1 MAELALVPEMGNV
14 ISYIEEM
21 GAEVY
26 EDLMKYYTDKRVLI
40 INKDIDVT
48 VIESYA
54 IRIMRWND
62 EDKNIPTELR
72 HPITILIH
80 SCGGDLFSTLFL
92 IDIIKQ
98 SKTPIRTVGMGLVA
112 SAAYYIYINGHD
124 RIAFENTVFL
134 QHDGTISIADSNS
147 KVKDF
152 IAFNDLMEERIKESI
167 LSRTKIDA
175 EFYDKTFDKEY
186 YFFADKGKELGVVDK
201 IIGQDIELASI
212 FS

>member
-1 MAELALVPEMGNV
+1 MAELTLVPEMDNTFS
-14 ISYIEEM
+14 IMEEM
-21 GAEVY
+21 GTGIY
-26 EDLMKYYTDKRVLI
+26 DDLMKYYTDRRVLI
-40 INKDIDVT
+40 INKDIDNS

-54 IRIMRWND
+54 IRILRWND
-62 EDKNIPTELR
+62 EDKNILPEKR
-72 HPITILIH
+72 RPITLLIH

-98 SKTPIRTVGMGLVA
+98 SKTPICTVGMGLVA
-112 SAAYYIYINGHD
+112 SAAYYIYINGHK
-124 RIAFENTVFL
+124 RLAFENTVFL

-167 LSRTKIDA
+167 LTQTKIDA
-175 EFYDKTFDKEY
+175 DFYDKTFDKEY

-201 IIGQDIELASI
+201 IIGQDIELADI
-212 FS
+212 F

>member
-1 MAELALVPEMGNV
+1 MAELTLVPEVGNTF
-14 ISYIEEM
+14 SFMEEM
-21 GAEVY
+21 GTGVY
-26 EDLMKYYTDKRVLI
+26 DELMKYYTDKRVLI
-40 INKDIDVT
+40 VNKDIDNS

-54 IRIMRWND
+54 IRILRWND
-62 EDKNIPTELR
+62 EDKNVPSDKR
-72 HPITILIH
+72 QPITILIH

-98 SKTPIRTVGMGLVA
+98 SKTPIHTVGMGLVA

-124 RIAFENTVFL
+124 RLAFENTVFL

-152 IAFNDLMEERIKESI
+152 MAFNNLMEDRIKESI
-167 LSRTKIDA
+167 LTQTKIDSD
-175 EFYDKTFDKEY
+175 FYDKTFDKEY

-201 IIGQDIELASI
+201 IIGQDIELADI
-212 FS
+212 F

>member
-1 MAELALVPEMGNV
+1 MAELAIVPEVGNEF
-14 ISYIEEM
+14 SFIEEM
-21 GAEVY
+21 GTGVY
-26 EDLMKYYTDKRVLI
+26 DELMKYYADKRVLI
-40 INKDIDVT
+40 INKDIDNS

-54 IRIMRWND
+54 IRILRWND
-62 EDKNIPTELR
+62 EDKDILPEKRN
-72 HPITILIH
+72 PITILIH
-80 SCGGDLFSTLFL
+80 SCGGDLYSTLFL

-98 SKTPIRTVGMGLVA
+98 SKTPIRTVGMGFVA

-124 RIAFENTVFL
+124 RLAFENTVFL

-152 IAFNDLMEERIKESI
+152 IAFNDLMEERIKEFI
-167 LSRTKIDA
+167 LAQTKIDA

-201 IIGQDIELASI
+201 IIGQDVELADI
-212 FS
+212 F

>member
-1 MAELALVPEMGNV
+1 MAELTLVPEVGNTF
-14 ISYIEEM
+14 SFMEEM
-21 GAEVY
+21 GTGVY
-26 EDLMKYYTDKRVLI
+26 DELMKYYTDKRVLI
-40 INKDIDVT
+40 VNKDIDNS

-54 IRIMRWND
+54 IRILRWND
-62 EDKNIPTELR
+62 EDKNIPSDKKQ
-72 HPITILIH
+72 PITILIH

-98 SKTPIRTVGMGLVA
+98 SKTPIHTVGMGLVA

-124 RIAFENTVFL
+124 RLAFENTVFL

-152 IAFNDLMEERIKESI
+152 MAFNDLMEDRIKESI
-167 LSRTKIDA
+167 LTQTKIDSD
-175 EFYDKTFDKEY
+175 FYDKTFDKEY

-201 IIGQDIELASI
+201 IIGQDIELADI
-212 FS
+212 F

>member
-1 MAELALVPEMGNV
+1 MAELTLVPEVGNTF
-14 ISYIEEM
+14 SFMEEM
-21 GAEVY
+21 GTGVY
-26 EDLMKYYTDKRVLI
+26 DELMKYYTDKRVLI
-40 INKDIDVT
+40 VNKDIDNS

-54 IRIMRWND
+54 IRILRWND
-62 EDKNIPTELR
+62 EDKNISSDKR
-72 HPITILIH
+72 QPITILIH

-98 SKTPIRTVGMGLVA
+98 SKTPIHTVGMGLVA

-124 RIAFENTVFL
+124 RLAFENTVFL

-152 IAFNDLMEERIKESI
+152 MAFNDLMEDRIKESI
-167 LSRTKIDA
+167 LTQTKIDSD
-175 EFYDKTFDKEY
+175 FYDKTFDKEY

-201 IIGQDIELASI
+201 IIGQDIELADI
-212 FS
+212 F

>member
-1 MAELALVPEMGNV
+1 MAELAIVPEVGNEF
-14 ISYIEEM
+14 SFIEEM
-21 GAEVY
+21 GAGVY
-26 EDLMKYYTDKRVLI
+26 DELMKYYADKRVLI
-40 INKDIDVT
+40 INKDIDNS

-54 IRIMRWND
+54 IRILRWND
-62 EDKNIPTELR
+62 EDKNIPSDKR
-72 HPITILIH
+72 QPITILIH

-98 SKTPIRTVGMGLVA
+98 SETPIRTVGMGLVA

-124 RIAFENTVFL
+124 RLAFENTVFL

-152 IAFNDLMEERIKESI
+152 MAFNDLMEERIKESI
-167 LSRTKIDA
+167 LTQTKIDSD
-175 EFYDKTFDKEY
+175 FYDKTFDKEY

-201 IIGQDIELASI
+201 IIGQDAELADI
-212 FS
+212 I

>member
-1 MAELALVPEMGNV
+1 MAELTLVPEVGNTF
-14 ISYIEEM
+14 SFMEEM
-21 GAEVY
+21 GTGVY
-26 EDLMKYYTDKRVLI
+26 DELMKYYTDKRVLI
-40 INKDIDVT
+40 VNKDIDNS

-54 IRIMRWND
+54 IRILRWND
-62 EDKNIPTELR
+62 EDKNIPSDKR
-72 HPITILIH
+72 QPITILIH

-98 SKTPIRTVGMGLVA
+98 SKTPIHTVGMGLVA

-124 RIAFENTVFL
+124 RLAFENTVFL

-152 IAFNDLMEERIKESI
+152 MAFNDLMEDRIKESI
-167 LSRTKIDA
+167 LTQTKIDSD
-175 EFYDKTFDKEY
+175 FYDKTFDKEY

-201 IIGQDIELASI
+201 IIGQDIELADI
-212 FS
+212 F

>member
-1 MAELALVPEMGNV
+1 MAELTLVPEVGNTF
-14 ISYIEEM
+14 SFMEEM
-21 GAEVY
+21 GTGVY
-26 EDLMKYYTDKRVLI
+26 DELMKYYTDKRVLI
-40 INKDIDVT
+40 VNKDIDNS

-54 IRIMRWND
+54 IRILRWND
-62 EDKNIPTELR
+62 EDKNIPPDKR
-72 HPITILIH
+72 QPITILIH

-98 SKTPIRTVGMGLVA
+98 SKTPIHTVGMGLVA

-124 RIAFENTVFL
+124 RLAFENTVFL

-152 IAFNDLMEERIKESI
+152 MAFNDLMEDRIKESI
-167 LSRTKIDA
+167 LTQTKIDSD
-175 EFYDKTFDKEY
+175 FYDKTFDKEY

-201 IIGQDIELASI
+201 IIGQDVELADI
-212 FS
+212 F

>member
-1 MAELALVPEMGNV
+1 MAELTLVPEMDNTFS
-14 ISYIEEM
+14 IMEEM
-21 GAEVY
+21 GTGVY
-26 EDLMKYYTDKRVLI
+26 DDLMKYYTDRRVLI
-40 INKDIDVT
+40 INKDIDNS

-54 IRIMRWND
+54 IRILRWND
-62 EDKNIPTELR
+62 EDKNILPEKR
-72 HPITILIH
+72 HPITLLIH

-98 SKTPIRTVGMGLVA
+98 SKTLICTVGMGLVA
-112 SAAYYIYINGHD
+112 SAAYYIYINGHK
-124 RIAFENTVFL
+124 RLAFENTVFL

-175 EFYDKTFDKEY
+175 DFYDKTFDKEY

-201 IIGQDIELASI
+201 IIGQDIELVDI
-212 FS
+212 F